1 MEMSSLQIDPWASGA
16 SVEREKLFERQLIGE
31 IVRLMLLQRR
41 RCEVLR
47 AEFDASG
54 HDVLLESDGVS
65 RHVQLKAMRND
76 GRRMDV
82 NIHTALAA
90 KPSGCVI
97 WMLVDPASL
106 TTSGFLWFG
115 GRPGEP
121 LPSLGDKVVKHTKGN
136 ADGLKTERPGL
147 REVRR
152 SRFETLQDIDQL
164 IERLFG
170 TSVERDVLRLKRH
183 LRQQP
188 LAPADGPAWTA
199 HLQAG
204 RFEAFPERL
213 DDDGQITL
221 GDLVDGYALM
231 GLSGPA
237 QAEPIV
243 ASVLVALD
251 TADAIR
257 PSHLWAAM
265 SFVHRRLRFEGRE
278 PNEQEADALRRMA
291 DRLRDILLGR

>member
-1 MEMSSLQIDPWASGA
+1 MEMSSLQIDSWASGA

-31 IVRLMLLQRR
+31 IVRRMLLRGR

-76 GRRMDV
+76 GRRMHV
-82 NIHTALAA
+82 GIHTALAA

-121 LPSLGDKVVKHTKGN
+121 LPSLGDKVVKHTKAN

-152 SRFETLQDIDQL
+152 SRFETLRDIDQL

-188 LAPADGPAWTA
+188 LAPADGPAWIA

-213 DDDGQITL
+213 DDDSQIAL
-221 GDLVDGYALM
+221 AHLVDGYALM

-237 QAEPIV
+237 DAKAVV
-243 ASVLVALD
+243 APVLAALN
-251 TADAIR
+251 TADAVL
-257 PSHLWAAM
+257 PSNLWAAM
-265 SFVHRRLRFEGRE
+265 FLEHRRLRFEGRAPSGE
-278 PNEQEADALRRMA
+278 ESKRLKQMEVGLRQALLA
-291 DRLRDILLGR
+291 

>member
-1 MEMSSLQIDPWASGA
+1 MEISSLQIDPWAPGA

-31 IVRLMLLQRR
+31 IVRRMLLQGR

-47 AEFDASG
+47 AEFDVSG

-76 GRRMDV
+76 GRRTDV
-82 NIHTALAA
+82 SIHTALAA

-106 TTSGFLWFG
+106 TMSGFLWFG

-121 LPSLGDKVVKHTKGN
+121 LPSLGDRVVKHTKAN
-136 ADGLKTERPGL
+136 AAGLKTERPGL

-152 SRFETLQDIDQL
+152 SRFETLRDIDQL

-170 TSVERDVLRLKRH
+170 TSVERDVLRLKVH

-204 RFEAFPERL
+204 RFDAFPERL

-221 GDLVDGYALM
+221 AHLVDGYALM
-231 GLSGPA
+231 GLTGPA
-237 QAEPIV
+237 EAKDVV
-243 ASVLVALD
+243 APVLAALD
-251 TADAIR
+251 TADAII
-257 PSHLWAAM
+257 PSNLWAAM
-265 SFVHRRLRFEGRE
+265 FLEHRRLRFERRGPSDEERE
-278 PNEQEADALRRMA
+278 RLQQMEVGLRRA
-291 DRLRDILLGR
+291 LLA

>member
-1 MEMSSLQIDPWASGA
+1 MSSLQIDAWASGA

-31 IVRLMLLQRR
+31 IVRRMLLQGR

-65 RHVQLKAMRND
+65 RHVQLKAMRDD
-76 GRRMDV
+76 GRRMYV
-82 NIHTALAA
+82 NIHTALAR

-97 WMLVDPASL
+97 WMKVDPASL

-121 LPSLGDKVVKHTKGN
+121 LPSLGDKVVKHTKAN
-136 ADGLKTERPGL
+136 AAGLKTERPGL

-152 SRFETLQDIDQL
+152 SRFETLRDIDKL

-170 TSVERDVLRLKRH
+170 TSVERDVLRLKVH

-204 RFEAFPERL
+204 RFEAFPEKL
-213 DDDGQITL
+213 DEDGQITL
-221 GDLVDGYALM
+221 AHLVDGYALM

-237 QAEPIV
+237 EANTVVTPVQA
-243 ASVLVALD
+243 ALD
-251 TADAIR
+251 TAAAIL
-257 PSHLWAAM
+257 PSNLWAAM
-265 SFVHRRLRFEGRE
+265 FMEHRRLRFEGRGPSGE
-278 PNEQEADALRRMA
+278 EIKRLKQMEVGLRRA
-291 DRLRDILLGR
+291 LLA

>member
-1 MEMSSLQIDPWASGA
+1 MAGA
-16 SVEREKLFERQLIGE
+16 TLEA
-31 IVRLMLLQRR
+31 
-41 RCEVLR
+41 R

-54 HDVLLESDGVS
+54 HDVLLESDGMS
-65 RHVQLKAMRND
+65 RHVQLKAMRDD

-97 WMLVDPASL
+97 WMLVEPSSL

-121 LPSLGDKVVKHTKGN
+121 LPPLGDRVVKHTKAN

-152 SRFETLQDIDQL
+152 SRFEKLQDIDQL

-170 TSVERDVLRLKRH
+170 TAVEQDLLRLKRH

-188 LAPADGPAWTA
+188 LAPADGPAWMA

-204 RFEAFPERL
+204 RFDAFPERL
-213 DDDGQITL
+213 DDDGQIAL
-221 GDLVDGYALM
+221 AHLVDGYALM

-237 QAEPIV
+237 EAKAVVTP
-243 ASVLVALD
+243 VLAALH
-251 TADAIR
+251 TADAIL
-257 PSHLWAAM
+257 PSNLWAAM
-265 SFVHRRLRFEGRE
+265 FLEHRRLRFEGRE
-278 PNEQEADALRRMA
+278 PSDEERERLQQMEAGLRRA
-291 DRLRDILLGR
+291 LLA

>member
-31 IVRLMLLQRR
+31 IVRRMLLRGR

-65 RHVQLKAMRND
+65 RHVQLKAMRGD

-90 KPSGCVI
+90 KPSGCVL

-121 LPSLGDKVVKHTKGN
+121 LPPLGDRVVKHTKAN

-152 SRFETLQDIDQL
+152 SRFEKLQDIDQL

-170 TSVERDVLRLKRH
+170 TAVERDVLRLKRH
-183 LRQQP
+183 LRQRP
-188 LAPADGPAWTA
+188 LTPADGPAWMA

-213 DDDGQITL
+213 DDDGQIAL
-221 GDLVDGYALM
+221 AHLVDGYALM
-231 GLSGPA
+231 GLSGPTEA
-237 QAEPIV
+237 SAVV
-243 ASVLVALD
+243 APVLATLD
-251 TADAIR
+251 R
-257 PSHLWAAM
+257 GEVVLPSNLWAAM
-265 SFVHRRLRFEGRE
+265 FLEHRRLRFEGRE
-278 PNEQEADALRRMA
+278 PNDQEAAALRRMA
-291 DRLRDILLGR
+291 DRLRHSLLVC

>member
-1 MEMSSLQIDPWASGA
+1 MEMSSLQIDTWAPGA
-16 SVEREKLFERQLIGE
+16 SVDREKLFERQLIGE
-31 IVRLMLLQRR
+31 IVRRMLLRGR

-65 RHVQLKAMRND
+65 RHVQLKAMRDD
-76 GRRMDV
+76 GRRTDV
-82 NIHTALAA
+82 SIHTALAA

-106 TTSGFLWFG
+106 TMSGFLWFG

-121 LPSLGDKVVKHTKGN
+121 LPSLGDRVAKHTKAN
-136 ADGLKTERPGL
+136 ADGRKTERPGL

-152 SRFETLQDIDQL
+152 SRFETLQDIDQV

-170 TSVERDVLRLKRH
+170 TSVERDVLRLKVH

-188 LAPADGPAWTA
+188 LAPANGPAWTA

-204 RFEAFPERL
+204 QFEAFPEKL
-213 DDDGQITL
+213 DEDGQIAL
-221 GDLVDGYALM
+221 AHLVDGYALM
-231 GLSGPA
+231 GLSGPSDTG
-237 QAEPIV
+237 
-243 ASVLVALD
+243 SVVIPVLAALD
-251 TADAIR
+251 TAEAIF

-265 SFVHRRLRFEGRE
+265 FLEHRRLRFEGRG
-278 PNEQEADALRRMA
+278 PNDEERGRLKQMEAELRRA
-291 DRLRDILLGR
+291 LLV